1 MKFKVYY
8 IDLIN
13 GERLWFH
20 TKQNIEY
27 WLEDWKNKDYIPL
40 PFTDIEFDRKNIRI
54 PMLWLN
60 KSHIFQI
67 YLSRIQEYKEENL
80 KGDPFN
86 FPDINDDMFLKND
99 YMKDWAVILKNIN
112 HPDFCFSTRVKSHQ
126 K

>member
-80 KGDPFN
+80 KAGHLI
-86 FPDINDDMFLKND
+86 FPTSMMICFKKRL
-99 YMKDWAVILKNIN
+99 YERLGVILK
-112 HPDFCFSTRVKSHQ
+112 KY
-126 K
+126 